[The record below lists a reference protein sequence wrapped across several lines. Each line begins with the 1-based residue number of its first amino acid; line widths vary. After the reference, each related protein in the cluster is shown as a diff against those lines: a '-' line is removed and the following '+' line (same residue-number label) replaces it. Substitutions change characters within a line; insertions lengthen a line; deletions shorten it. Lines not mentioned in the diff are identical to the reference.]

1 MASVGESPVR
11 QRDLV
16 FDFGFH
22 RGEDTGYYL
31 AMGQRV
37 VAVDASAELIA
48 AGRERF
54 AAALASGQLTLVHAA
69 LIGSA
74 QRADTTALLFYPH
87 PQRSEWGS
95 VDLRWVRRYERVDPI
110 HKARRRKRK
119 ADSRRNGFGYRQQFT
134 QAALESFAPSDLFV
148 HKGCVVL
155 APCDGDVLMSVDAS
169 TDIST
174 SPSHGASTTQPL

>member
-1 MASVGESPVR
+1 MGSVGKSAAR

-54 AAALASGQLTLVHAA
+54 AAQLDSGQLTLVHGA
-69 LIGSA
+69 LIGAA
-74 QRADTTALLFYPH
+74 QRADTKELLFYPH

-95 VDLRWVRRYERVDPI
+95 VDLRWVRRTASTPRQASARADHCTRASALNIPVPAAM
-110 HKARRRKRK
+110 ARR
-119 ADSRRNGFGYRQQFT
+119 
-134 QAALESFAPSDLFV
+134 
-148 HKGCVVL
+148 
-155 APCDGDVLMSVDAS
+155 
-169 TDIST
+169 
-174 SPSHGASTTQPL
+174 